1 MKTKKNESVFE
12 VAILEKYDIKKED
25 VKSLSGNLPQL
36 ELERDLL
43 FEEYNEILKLDIND
57 PNTAERAKKTR
68 LLIRDNRTKGVEIW
82 RKNSKNYFLRMG
94 QLIDAKSNSITSEN
108 ERVEAVLLGIE
119 KHAEIEAQKVIDKLN
134 IERVELVSKF
144 KEFIPLGVNL
154 GSLSEAQFEVYK
166 NGAELQY
173 KEKIK
178 TDKAAEKKRI
188 ADKKITDA
196 ANEKIRIE
204 NANLKA
210 EKEKTDKI
218 LADQKKK
225 DDAEALKKANA
236 KKTADALAKA
246 PIKKQLSVWVES
258 FEIPTLKIE
267 NDLKKDIEQKFYD
280 FKIWAEK
287 QIEKM

>member
-108 ERVEAVLLGIE
+108 ERVEAVLLNIE
-119 KHAEIEAQKVIDKLN
+119 KHAEIEAQKLIDKLN
-134 IERVELVSKF
+134 LERIELVSKF

-173 KEKIK
+173 LQKIK

-188 ADKKITDA
+188 ADQKIIDA

-204 NANLKA
+204 NAKLKA

-225 DDAEALKKANA
+225 DDAEAAKKAAA
-236 KKTADALAKA
+236 KKAAEDLAKA
-246 PIKKQLSVWVES
+246 PIKERLFAWVES
-258 FEIPTLKIE
+258 FEIPTLELE
-267 NDLKKDIEQKFYD
+267 NELKKEIEQKFSNL
-280 FKIWAEK
+280 KIWAAKEIK
-287 QIEKM
+287 KM